1 MKTGYAG
8 VRVAALQPVLICAR
22 IFLVSLVALIIFPD
36 LRWPAYVT
44 PGAAVAGMIYLL
56 NYMHVCA
63 WTRAA
68 EHGKGL

>member
-1 MKTGYAG
+1 MDKLRTS
-8 VRVAALQPVLICAR
+8 ALQPVLICAG
-22 IFLVSLVALIIFPD
+22 IFLVSLVVLIIFPD
-36 LRWPAYVT
+36 LRWPAYVA

-68 EHGKGL
+68 EHGKEQ